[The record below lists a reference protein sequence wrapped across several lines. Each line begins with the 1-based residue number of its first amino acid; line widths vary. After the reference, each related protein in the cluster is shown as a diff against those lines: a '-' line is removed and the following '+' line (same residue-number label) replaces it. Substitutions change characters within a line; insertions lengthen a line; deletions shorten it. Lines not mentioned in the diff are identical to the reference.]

1 MSGAGAVFYFVFI
14 TGWGAIITNAI
25 QDYRERD

>member
-1 MSGAGAVFYFVFI
+1 MSAAAAVFYFVFI
-14 TGWGAIITNAI
+14 TGWGSILTNAI